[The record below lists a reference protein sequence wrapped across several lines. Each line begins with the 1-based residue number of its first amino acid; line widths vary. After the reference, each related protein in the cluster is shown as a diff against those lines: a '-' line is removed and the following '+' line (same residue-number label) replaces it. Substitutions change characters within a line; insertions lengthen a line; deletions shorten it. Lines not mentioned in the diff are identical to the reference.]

1 MDPAS
6 VGHAAAA
13 AAAADGNAEIVVQQ
27 QNGGS
32 TTQRKIL
39 FQHTLSSF
47 LHDPSAKRA
56 PWNPPVVPPSPA
68 VAQVSPHVFASY
80 LEKIREPYR
89 MLTAIRAELQVKRPD
104 ESGEI
109 LDDAATLKEIPAMYF
124 KESFNLSDPQMFK
137 SALTLEDS
145 FDISGEKLSHYLDVV
160 EMEIT
165 KKISIRSAEFFNA
178 LRGLQTLHQ
187 EVLDACHE
195 IDVLRDGMK
204 TIDDRIVKESLT
216 VVQRRARKERLGK
229 VLEKVATMKAL
240 LTSEEAIKMLMNS
253 EDYFGALDI
262 VRSTQQ
268 TLEEELPNIH
278 SLRNLAAFLHD
289 TTEEIEQRM
298 SAQFVEFARGEQDL
312 KEDDRDQ
319 MIPLARQLIS
329 IGRFQKTL
337 QLWRD
342 DQQDH
347 LKLMVAQTIQPGLA
361 SLDKFDENLA
371 TQLEIKEFVAKLKSA
386 FRRSML
392 IISRIKSTN
401 LMIVDV
407 ANRLNEADAPLLKQV
422 EADLA
427 EIGLSLEN
435 AEPKKQKKSSSSMPP
450 SVPSSSAMSTLV
462 VPQQASSILGSDV
475 FASDDPAEDALSNS
489 HLTEEDLLSA
499 LDPKAAEAA
508 AEEAASPAPV
518 QQAEVETDEEKQA
531 RLYKEKLISQGRELL
546 DAQRKRRLII
556 AECAEILFSVAELA
570 HVRTARLL
578 KVRSNLHR
586 RLPLEHF
593 HLLHEEVNNFI
604 RDSELLIGRQC
615 YGLRPSLL
623 AQSRAF
629 LENFHTN
636 RVNNLRL
643 TLENDSWDKM
653 EVPREFIFIFR
664 CLVDPSEDLHVENR
678 SAEVDKS
685 VPDNTRELDV
695 LGEKYPGVNSLLM
708 FGKILHDYLIC
719 VDTLPVLNQDM
730 ITRLTEILQLFNR
743 RTAELVL
750 LREATKTANVKTV
763 TASHL
768 AIASQCLS
776 LLISLIPNLGERLR
790 KYLKPEQFARLDEL
804 DRVLQDYVEHRMQI
818 FQEFVTMMGK
828 RADDCIKAYQQELQE
843 ISLATFISSA
853 AKTSKAFENL
863 LKKTSMLHKILRPI
877 MPGSQFRS
885 VFRLVCKEYDE
896 KFRTFFASRSSS
908 QKEKQRIMNDVIFLL
923 TGLRGLEGVDDPGD
937 DLLVFV
943 QSKK

>member
-1 MDPAS
+1 
-6 VGHAAAA
+6 
-13 AAAADGNAEIVVQQ
+13 
-27 QNGGS
+27 
-32 TTQRKIL
+32 
-39 FQHTLSSF
+39 
-47 LHDPSAKRA
+47 
-56 PWNPPVVPPSPA
+56 
-68 VAQVSPHVFASY
+68 
-80 LEKIREPYR
+80 
-89 MLTAIRAELQVKRPD
+89 
-104 ESGEI
+104 
-109 LDDAATLKEIPAMYF
+109 
-124 KESFNLSDPQMFK
+124 
-137 SALTLEDS
+137 
-145 FDISGEKLSHYLDVV
+145 
-160 EMEIT
+160 MEIT

-319 MIPLARQLIS
+319 MIPLVRQLIS

-347 LKLMVAQTIQPGLA
+347 LKLMVAQTIQPSIV

-371 TQLEIKEFVAKLKSA
+371 TQLEIKDFVTKLRQA

-407 ANRLNEADAPLLKQV
+407 ANRLNEADIPLLKQV

-427 EIGLSLEN
+427 EIGLSLES
-435 AEPKKQKKSSSSMPP
+435 AEPKKHKKSSSSMPP
-450 SVPSSSAMSTLV
+450 HVPSSSAMSTLV
-462 VPQQASSILGSDV
+462 VPQHSSSILGNDV
-475 FASDDPAEDALSNS
+475 FASDDPSEDALGGSQ
-489 HLTEEDLLSA
+489 LTEEDLLSA
-499 LDPKAAEAA
+499 LDPKAAEASSSSSSSPV
-508 AEEAASPAPV
+508 EAAPAPV
-518 QQAEVETDEEKQA
+518 PQAEIETDEEKQF
-531 RLYKEKLISQGRELL
+531 RLYKEKLINQGRELL
-546 DAQRKRRLII
+546 EAQRKRRLIV
-556 AECAEILFSVAELA
+556 AECTEILFSVAELA

-604 RDSELLIGRQC
+604 RDSEQLIGRQC

-664 CLVDPSEDLHVENR
+664 SLVDPSEDLHVENR

-790 KYLKPEQFARLDEL
+790 KYLKPEQYARLDEL

-877 MPGSQFRS
+877 MPGSQFRVRRFS
-885 VFRLVCKEYDE
+885 IFL
-896 KFRTFFASRSSS
+896 FFA
-908 QKEKQRIMNDVIFLL
+908 LL
-923 TGLRGLEGVDDPGD
+923 TLVLVLRSLFSVSYAGNTMRNLERFS
-937 DLLVFV
+937 DLAHQARRRSRGTPIPSHLGSAFAPTYLHRYFYF
-943 QSKK
+943 QNHERYYLLTHWIARP